1 MNPKHIIH
9 SFKIA
14 YHTSVKT
21 PLGRWNIHNHKQ
33 TKLKIQYANE
43 DNCGTSGNYSEYK
56 EEIKQNNEFNQK
68 QELEELYMYMIG
80 SESLPDSLDRKR

>member
-9 SFKIA
+9 SLKIA
-14 YHTSVKT
+14 YRTSVKI

-33 TKLKIQYANE
+33 TKLKIKYANE
-43 DNCGTSGNYSEYK
+43 DNCGMSGNYRDYTEK
-56 EEIKQNNEFNQK
+56 IKQNNEFNQK
-68 QELEELYMYMIG
+68 QELDELYIYMIG